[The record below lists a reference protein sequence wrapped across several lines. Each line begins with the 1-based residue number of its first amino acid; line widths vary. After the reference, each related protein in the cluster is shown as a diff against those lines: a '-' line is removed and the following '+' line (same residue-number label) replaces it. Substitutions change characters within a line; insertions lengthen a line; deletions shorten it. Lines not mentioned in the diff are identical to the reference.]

1 MTTAPGPRTMP
12 PSPSSN
18 GYRAEPAPTRRGGLS
33 TKQRTAGGAI
43 AAVLVILVGGVMG
56 YYAWN
61 SAGAKV
67 EVVVSATD
75 IPVGH
80 VIGRSDLTTTA
91 LAGDITAVAGG
102 HLDSLVG
109 QTAVVEV
116 LPGTP
121 VQRAMVEQSY
131 TLAPGMTLVGVA
143 EAAGQ
148 TPSSGLRSGDKVEVL
163 QLPDKN
169 AAPGA
174 AFSPVLAASVVV
186 WDIRDNPNTGGGSLL
201 SLIVPAAAAEPIAAA
216 SNAGL
221 VAIVRVG

>member
-1 MTTAPGPRTMP
+1 MTTPGPRTMP

-18 GYRAEPAPTRRGGLS
+18 GYRAEPASGRPGGLS

-56 YYAWN
+56 YDAWN

-67 EVVVSATD
+67 EVVVSAAD

-80 VIGRSDLTTTA
+80 VIERSDLTTTA
-91 LAGDITAVAGG
+91 LAGDITAVAGN